1 MGARRDAAVCKSSKS
16 LCSATRRRALRRRG
30 AARAVLMMN
39 ESEQRPPALFGS
51 RALPTTRPPW
61 LPLPQT
67 GKPGRRVRTDCLE
80 CSLLLNLF
88 CIGRGGSRAPAGSRS
103 ESRSDAEVEPPAH
116 RVVHSAA
123 PPPPPQWRV
132 EPVGSLEPMQR
143 LQDFERHL
151 RLPPEAEG
159 HALLEHLEQNLR
171 HAATKLQLPVMT
183 DGERTDVMDAQL
195 VGTLEYLSVQ
205 VLRCDGVSVP
215 HVRCDGFIVNVPV
228 ARKDFARLR
237 HPGDASVISN
247 DELYLSD
254 DLVDAWAHCLRL
266 TRPAEGGGVYQWLT
280 AAVRK
285 YDDLRWGQPAAV
297 NDVMRHVLG
306 LKRLGL
312 DLLQQRAW
320 VLPRVCDRHW
330 TSVVVDFRAK
340 LVLSVDPL
348 GSELPDFVARACT
361 IMDVVSRVLAETPF
375 DFTGWTRGSLGLS
388 SPMQPDCFNCG
399 IFPLLLS
406 RCLHHDVKIS
416 RWWTSKDLDE
426 HRDLI
431 VLELIEG
438 RLLSFV

>member
-1 MGARRDAAVCKSSKS
+1 V
-16 LCSATRRRALRRRG
+16 
-30 AARAVLMMN
+30 
-39 ESEQRPPALFGS
+39 
-51 RALPTTRPPW
+51 
-61 LPLPQT
+61 
-67 GKPGRRVRTDCLE
+67 
-80 CSLLLNLF
+80 
-88 CIGRGGSRAPAGSRS
+88 
-103 ESRSDAEVEPPAH
+103 EVEPAH
-116 RVVHSAA
+116 RVVHATA

-132 EPVGSLEPMQR
+132 EPVGSLEPMQLLR
-143 LQDFERHL
+143 EFERHL
-151 RLPPEAEG
+151 RLPPEAKG
-159 HALLEHLEQNLR
+159 CALLENLERYLR

-183 DGERTDVMDAQL
+183 EGERTDVMDAQL
-195 VGTLEYLSVQ
+195 VGTLEYLSVRK
-205 VLRCDGVSVP
+205 LRCDGVFVP

-237 HPGDASVISN
+237 HPCDASVFTN

-254 DLVDAWAHCLRL
+254 DLVDAWAQCLVL
-266 TRPAEGGGVYQWLT
+266 TRPAGGGGVYQWLT
-280 AAVRK
+280 APVRK
-285 YDDLRWGQPAAV
+285 FLDCHRLPAVV
-297 NDVMRHVLG
+297 NDVMRHVLS

-320 VLPRVCDRHW
+320 VLPHVRDRHW

-348 GSELPDFVARACT
+348 GSEVPDFVARACT

-388 SPMQPDCFNCG
+388 SPMQPDSYSCG

-416 RWWTSKDLDE
+416 RCWTSKDLDE

-431 VLELIEG
+431 VLELIER
-438 RLLSFV
+438 RLLTFV